1 MLVLSRQKDESI
13 IIGDDV
19 EITIVDVRGDKVRL
33 GINAPRS
40 ISVHRKEIYDAI
52 QREKEANGGKE
63 ANGKGGKEAN
73 GKGDK
78 EAV

>member
-13 IIGDDV
+13 MIGDDV

-40 ISVHRKEIYDAI
+40 VAVHRKEIYLAI
-52 QREKEANGGKE
+52 QKEKHGGNGE
-63 ANGKGGKEAN
+63 EHPHDDNGKHTVNNAKAS
-73 GKGDK
+73 
-78 EAV
+78 